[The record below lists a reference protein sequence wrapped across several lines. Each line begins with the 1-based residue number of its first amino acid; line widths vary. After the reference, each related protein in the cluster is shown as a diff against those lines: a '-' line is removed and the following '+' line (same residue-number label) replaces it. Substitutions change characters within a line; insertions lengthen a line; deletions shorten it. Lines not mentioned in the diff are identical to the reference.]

1 MDKVSD
7 SQLWNEF
14 LKGSDSALETIYR
27 QYVNVLYNY
36 GRQFSSD
43 TDLVRDAV
51 QELFCELIQSRER
64 LGATTSIKF
73 YLLASLRNKLVRKV
87 KHEDRFSSS
96 NDFGG
101 DFQIDFAAD
110 SDILR
115 ELCLDQSGELLQEA
129 FNKLP
134 IKQREAILLYFYED
148 VSYEEIAQIMEMTKV
163 KSARAL
169 IYRALDSLQ
178 EIFNVGS
185 KYSYPWEYPLVG

>member
-87 KHEDRFSSS
+87 KHEDRFSSL

>member
-36 GRQFSSD
+36 GRQFSND

-51 QELFCELIQSRER
+51 QELFCDLIQSRER
-64 LGATTSIKF
+64 LGTTTSIKF

-87 KHEDRFSSS
+87 KQEGKFSSL

-101 DFQIDFAAD
+101 DFQIDFASD
-110 SDILR
+110 SDTLR
-115 ELCLDQSGELLQEA
+115 ELCLNQSGELLQEA

-134 IKQREAILLYFYED
+134 VKQREAILLYFYED
-148 VSYEEIAQIMEMTKV
+148 VSYEEIAEIMEMTKV

-178 EIFNVGS
+178 QIFNVGE

>member
-14 LKGSDSALETIYR
+14 LNGSDSALETIYR

-43 TDLVRDAV
+43 NDLVRDAV

-87 KHEDRFSSS
+87 KHEDRFSSL